1 MKREIKDYLNDIVDA
16 MDKAISFISEM
27 NYEDFVK
34 DTKTVYAVVRALEII
49 GEAVKKISANIRKKY
64 PQIPWQKMAGMRDK
78 LIHEYFGVIYER
90 VWETV
95 KRDIPQVKPF
105 SKALSIIELKEEEIS
120 KKQGKEYFPKL
131 PTF

>member
-16 MDKAISFISEM
+16 MDKAITFTAEM
-27 NYEDFVK
+27 NYEEFVK
-34 DTKTVYAVVRALEII
+34 DTKTVYAVIRALEII
-49 GEAVKKISANIRKKY
+49 GEAVKKIPVNIRKKY

-95 KRDIPQVKPF
+95 KRDIPQVK
-105 SKALSIIELKEEEIS
+105 SLIEEILDIM
-120 KKQGKEYFPKL
+120 KKNK
-131 PTF
+131 